1 MNKESIALLVS
12 AITYRG
18 VAHKEDYKDI
28 IIRADLFLNWLN
40 EKEKERLRWG
50 NKNSETNEYK

>member
-28 IIRADLFLNWLN
+28 IIRADLFLDWLK
-40 EKEKERLRWG
+40 EKEKEENSWG
-50 NKNSETNEYK
+50 KYIKNEKY